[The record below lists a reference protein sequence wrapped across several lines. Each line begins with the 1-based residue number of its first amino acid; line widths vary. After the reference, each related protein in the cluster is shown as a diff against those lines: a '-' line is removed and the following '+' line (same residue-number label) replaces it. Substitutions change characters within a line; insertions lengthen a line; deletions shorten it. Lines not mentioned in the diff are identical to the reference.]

1 LLTNKYTDPVVLD
14 DVLELLD
21 VGRWILLSTLSALG
35 VLQPLFQSPNVVV
48 ELLPVFVRAQRAG
61 QLGVATAEMD
71 EIAMLANNSES
82 HTSSVTLGELLGSS
96 NRGAQT
102 KEIYSTVHTERQRL
116 RRESTC
122 GNRDKGKTG

>member
-1 LLTNKYTDPVVLD
+1 MVLD

-82 HTSSVTLGELLGSS
+82 HTSSVTLGVKI
-96 NRGAQT
+96 N
-102 KEIYSTVHTERQRL
+102 K
-116 RRESTC
+116 
-122 GNRDKGKTG
+122 